1 VSRSRPDADGDVGVI
16 VAVKHLAAAK
26 TRLAPMF
33 AAPVREDIV
42 LGMLIDTLTAVT
54 RVSAVRLIT
63 VVTPDDVAA
72 AAAVDLGAAVVADP
86 TPPGHPDPLNNA
98 IAAAE
103 RVVSESVTNVV
114 VLQGDLPALRT
125 QELADAIAAAG
136 RHRRS
141 FVADRLGTGTAA
153 LFAFGVPLDPEF
165 GLNSAERHR
174 HSGAVELTGGWPGL
188 RCDIDT
194 PEDLAVAR
202 GVGMGPATMRAIEG
216 LSHQAG

>member
-1 VSRSRPDADGDVGVI
+1 MSRSRPDTDGDVGVI

-33 AAPVREDIV
+33 SAPVRGDIV
-42 LGMLIDTLTAVT
+42 LGMLVDTLTAAT
-54 RVSAVRLIT
+54 TVSAVRLIA

-72 AAAVDLGAAVVADP
+72 AAAADLGAAVIADP
-86 TPPGHPDPLNNA
+86 TPAGHPDPLNNA
-98 IAAAE
+98 IANAE
-103 RVVSESVTNVV
+103 RVVSESVSNIV

-125 QELADAIAAAG
+125 QELVDAIAAAR

-153 LFAFGVPLDPEF
+153 LCAFGFPLDPRF
-165 GLNSAERHR
+165 GLNSAQRHR

-202 GVGMGPATMRAIEG
+202 GIGMGPATMRAIEG

>member
-1 VSRSRPDADGDVGVI
+1 MSRSRPDADGDVGVI
-16 VAVKHLAAAK
+16 VAVKRLAAAK

-33 AAPVREDIV
+33 SASVREDIV
-42 LGMLIDTLTAVT
+42 LGMLVDTLTAAT
-54 RVSAVRLIT
+54 RVAAVRLIA
-63 VVTPDDVAA
+63 VVTPDDLAA
-72 AAAVDLGAAVVADP
+72 ATAVDLGAVVVADP
-86 TPPGHPDPLNNA
+86 TPAGHPDPLNNA

-103 RVVSESVTNVV
+103 RVVSESVSNVV
-114 VLQGDLPALRT
+114 VLQGDLPAIRT
-125 QELADAIAAAG
+125 QELADAIAAAR

-153 LFAFGVPLDPEF
+153 LCAFGSPLDPRF

-174 HSGAVELTGGWPGL
+174 HSGTVELTGGWPGL

-194 PEDLAVAR
+194 PEDLAIAR
-202 GVGMGPATMRAIEG
+202 TLGMGPATTRAIEG